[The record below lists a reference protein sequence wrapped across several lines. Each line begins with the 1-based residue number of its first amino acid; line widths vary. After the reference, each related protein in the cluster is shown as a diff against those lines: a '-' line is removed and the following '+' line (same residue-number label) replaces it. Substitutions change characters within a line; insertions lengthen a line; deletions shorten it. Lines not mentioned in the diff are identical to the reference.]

1 MNLSDETNG
10 ENIDGDDL
18 EQQHRQNVEIRE
30 QCERQHKLMLD
41 QREGMKVKHEKRE
54 RNSDPTLR

>member
-1 MNLSDETNG
+1 MNLSDETNR

-18 EQQHRQNVEIRE
+18 EQQHRQNVEIQE

-41 QREGMKVKHEKRE
+41 RREGMNVKQEKRE
-54 RNSDPTLR
+54 RRN